1 MDQASQDNELQRA
14 IDDITKNAGGEQGD
28 VAADLEQQIQ
38 NQMGTPPVPPMP
50 DVAEPGAAPAEVPAM
65 DAPAAPAMSELP
77 MPEGMDAPAVEPAT
91 PEVAAETETVGTPAG
106 DVSAEAVA
114 VEAPAEGAADVAGE
128 PAAEVTVDE
137 TVAVPEAAAE
147 PMVATETATVELN
160 DMGGNDINTVKEAML
175 RDLFPIMDKVDMA
188 AEEKFELYKTM
199 LDDNNDKSLIA
210 GAYEV
215 VKGIADEAARA
226 EALLFLI
233 KKADA

>member
-1 MDQASQDNELQRA
+1 MDQLNQDNELQRA

-38 NQMGTPPVPPMP
+38 NQMGTPPVPTVPEM
-50 DVAEPGAAPAEVPAM
+50 GSAPAEMPTM
-65 DAPAAPAMSELP
+65 DAPAAPAMGEMP
-77 MPEGMDAPAVEPAT
+77 MPEGAQA
-91 PEVAAETETVGTPAG
+91 PEVAAEAETVETPAG
-106 DVSAEAVA
+106 EASAEAVTVETPA
-114 VEAPAEGAADVAGE
+114 TEAPAETTPEVTTE
-128 PAAEVTVDE
+128 PTVDVTVDE
-137 TVAVPEAAAE
+137 TVAVPEAPAE
-147 PMVATETATVELN
+147 PAVETETATVELSN
-160 DMGGNDINTVKEAML
+160 MGGNDINTVKEAML
-175 RDLFPIMDKVDMA
+175 RDLFPIMDKVEMG

-210 GAYEV
+210 GAYDV

>member
-1 MDQASQDNELQRA
+1 MDQLNQDNELQRA

-50 DVAEPGAAPAEVPAM
+50 DAGTTPAEMPTMAAP
-65 DAPAAPAMSELP
+65 DAPAMGEMP
-77 MPEGMDAPAVEPAT
+77 MPDGAQAPETIETPVGDA
-91 PEVAAETETVGTPAG
+91 
-106 DVSAEAVA
+106 SAEAVA
-114 VEAPAEGAADVAGE
+114 VETPANSAAAEANTEPTADV
-128 PAAEVTVDE
+128 TIDE
-137 TVAVPEAAAE
+137 TVAVPEASNE
-147 PMVATETATVELN
+147 PVVETGTATVELN
-160 DMGGNDINTVKEAML
+160 DMGGNDINAVKEAML
-175 RDLFPIMDKVDMA
+175 RDLFPIMDKVDMG

-199 LDDNNDKSLIA
+199 LNDNNDKSLIA
-210 GAYEV
+210 GAYEA